1 VRATRL
7 AILGATGSIGRQALE
22 VVAAHPDRL
31 RVVALARS
39 GTGPDPR
46 AAARELEDIARACGA
61 GRTAVGSI
69 DGADAL
75 VDLATAP
82 DVDLVLVA
90 TPGVAGLDATIA
102 ALEAGKRVALANKEV
117 LVVGGHLVRELVGG
131 AGERL
136 RPVDS
141 EHCALWQ
148 CLAGARIEDVARVAI
163 TASGGPFRETPLAEL
178 AAVTPERALRHPTWR
193 MGPKVTI
200 DSATLVNKAY
210 EVIETHWLY
219 GLPYE
224 RIDVVLHPES
234 VVHALVEMVDGSVI
248 AQLAEP
254 DMRLPIQYALLW
266 DHVPGPARRLDLSR
280 PLDLRFRGAPDPA
293 RYPCYDVVLAAARG
307 HEPRAVI
314 GVSAADEI
322 AVERF
327 LRGEIAFTGI
337 AETLRRGAEIAR
349 GPAGAALP
357 SLAEIRAVDRAVRL
371 ALSGVPAGIPA

>member
-1 VRATRL
+1 MTATRV

-31 RVVALARS
+31 TVTHEARRGDDLVA
-39 GTGPDPR
+39 
-46 AAARELEDIARACGA
+46 I
-61 GRTAVGSI
+61 
-69 DGADAL
+69 
-75 VDLATAP
+75 ATAP

-90 TPGVAGLDATIA
+90 TPGIAGLEPTLA
-102 ALEAGKRVALANKEV
+102 ALGAGKKVALANKEV

-141 EHCALWQ
+141 EHAAIWQ
-148 CLAGARIEDVARVAI
+148 CLEGSRLQDVVRVTL
-163 TASGGPFRETPLAEL
+163 TASGGPFRDWAIPDMSS
-178 AAVTPERALRHPTWR
+178 VTPERALKHPTWK

-210 EVIETHWLY
+210 EIIETRWLY
-219 GLPYE
+219 GLPYD

-234 VVHALVEMVDGSVI
+234 VVHALVELTDGSVM

-266 DHVPGPARRLDLSR
+266 ERAPSPARRMDLAL
-280 PLDLRFRGAPDPA
+280 PMDIRFRGAPDPR
-293 RYPCYDVVLAAARG
+293 RYPAYAIVLDVARG
-307 HEPRAVI
+307 GDPRAMI

-327 LRGEIAFTGI
+327 LRGEIPFTAI
-337 AETLRRGAEIAR
+337 AELVQRGAEIAR
-349 GPAGAALP
+349 GGPKQGLP
-357 SLAEIRAVDRAVRL
+357 GLEEIRTIDRAVRIAL
-371 ALSGVPAGIPA
+371 ADASAGVPV